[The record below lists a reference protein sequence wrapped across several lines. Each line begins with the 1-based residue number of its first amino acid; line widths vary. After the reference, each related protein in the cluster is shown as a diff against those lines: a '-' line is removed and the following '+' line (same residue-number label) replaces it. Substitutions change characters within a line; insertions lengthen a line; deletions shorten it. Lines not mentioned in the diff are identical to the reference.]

1 VVGEGVSIH
10 DLEKDALGIS
20 RDVELGKP
28 GMGDTVLADLTEE
41 SCLRVETKP
50 DRGT

>member
-28 GMGDTVLADLTEE
+28 GMGDAILANLTEE
-41 SCLRVETKP
+41 TCCVFETKP
-50 DRGT
+50 DRST